1 MPIRVTEAIDS
12 DTAEI
17 IKVERKSEG
26 AYVNGIYQEGSVSVL
41 KMLASVQ
48 QPSPKELQYL
58 PEGERDKDVKMFISN
73 KPLRQTSDRDNI
85 QADIVIHKGKKYKI
99 ILSGDWDSYGQTTS
113 YGARIQ

>member
-26 AYVNGIYQEGSVSVL
+26 AYVNGIYQEGTVSVL

-48 QPSPKELQYL
+48 QPSPKEIQYL
-58 PEGERDKDVKMFISN
+58 PEGMRDKDIMMFISN
-73 KPLRQTSDRDNI
+73 KPLRGTSDRDNI
-85 QADIVIHKGKKYKI
+85 QADVVVYKGKKYEI
-99 ILSGDWDSYGQTTS
+99 ISPADWDSYGQTTS
-113 YGARIQ
+113 YGARIP